1 MERMAGKD
9 KEIERAVELA
19 TQAQQ
24 HADRQIKA
32 LQGSHSLNTFSLPP
46 LNPHSLNGPHVT
58 SFPPPP
64 PQPCVPLSCPYSHQG
79 A

>member
-24 HADRQIKA
+24 HADRHIKA
-32 LQGSHSLNTFSLPP
+32 LQGTTTPSTHSHRSPHTNSL
-46 LNPHSLNGPHVT
+46 
-58 SFPPPP
+58 
-64 PQPCVPLSCPYSHQG
+64 
-79 A
+79 